1 MKKTHEVNIKS
12 FSFSKMKLSLDF
24 TIGFS
29 RLGVAQRIGKCL
41 WAPQLTEISKPGAFD
56 KSAN

>member
-1 MKKTHEVNIKS
+1 
-12 FSFSKMKLSLDF
+12 MKLSLDF